1 MRWLLPAI
9 VLCASAATADEP
21 RVTLSEAG
29 YREVLIEVVAEPDP
43 NVAAWTIWFSPSDFT
58 DTRDATLHSIIRV
71 ADTQGLEQPDPASS
85 WQACTSMG
93 EPAHASAAGDTVI
106 DPSANQWSCRLT
118 GIEPGVETWFAVIPV
133 DARNLPL
140 ASSFTTL
147 SARTDA
153 QDVRTPAP
161 DMSPILYALGAI
173 VLSGIAL
180 LSWLRWSDLRRGKT
194 RSRLAHLYVGP
205 AVIALVALTLYPI
218 LYGIGL
224 AFTDADQSRLGDE
237 SFVGITNFFTV
248 LATPGVL
255 RVTLFTIIWA
265 VVNTA
270 AHVFFGLVL
279 ALALNSPG
287 LRGKTLY
294 RTIILLPWA
303 IPAYISVLAW
313 NGMLQPDGLINAV
326 LGTNIDFLASADSA
340 RIVVILVNIWL
351 GIPFMMVTLTGGLK
365 ALSND
370 MFEAANLDGVSR
382 WDQLRFLTLPNLKGT
397 LVPVSLLGI
406 IWSFNSFNTIYLLSR
421 GGPYVGFGEPGATDI
436 LVTYVFNVAFTQGR
450 YGVAAA
456 WSVLIFLML
465 MAFSWVYL
473 KRTRAM
479 EANA

>member
-1 MRWLLPAI
+1 MRWLFLT
-9 VLCASAATADEP
+9 LCLWAAAAAAAEP
-21 RVTLSEAG
+21 RVVVSEAG
-29 YREVLIEVVAEPDP
+29 YREVLIEVTSEPDP
-43 NVAAWTIWFSPSDFT
+43 NVAAWQVWFAGSDFS
-58 DTRDATLHSIIRV
+58 DTRDATLHSLILV
-71 ADTQGLEQPDPASS
+71 GDTAGLEQPAPSTG
-85 WQACTSMG
+85 WQDCLSRG
-93 EPAHASAAGDTVI
+93 EPAHVNAAGDTVI
-106 DPSANQWSCRLT
+106 DPSAGDWACRLT

-133 DARNLPL
+133 NARNLPL
-140 ASSFTTL
+140 TPSFTTV
-147 SARTDA
+147 SSRTDIA
-153 QDVRTPAP
+153 DVRTPAP

-205 AVIALVALTLYPI
+205 AVIALVALTMYPI

-237 SFVGITNFFTV
+237 SFIGITNFFTV

-270 AHVFFGLVL
+270 AHVLFGLVL

-287 LRGKTLY
+287 LRGKTFY
-294 RTIILLPWA
+294 RTILLLPWA

-326 LGTNIDFLASADSA
+326 LGTDVDFLASADSA
-340 RIVVILVNIWL
+340 RVVVILVNIWL

-370 MFEAANLDGVSR
+370 MFEAAELDGVSR